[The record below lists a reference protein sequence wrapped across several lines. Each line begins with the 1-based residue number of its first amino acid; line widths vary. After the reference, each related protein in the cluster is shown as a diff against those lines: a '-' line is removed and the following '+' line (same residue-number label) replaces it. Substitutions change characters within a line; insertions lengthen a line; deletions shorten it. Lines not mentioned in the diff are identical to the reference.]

1 MQMKGFLD
9 YIPGDT
15 FFHKLNP
22 LTKLI
27 MAFLICL
34 SCFVSGNH
42 VFLAGIVVLNLSL
55 AALSGVFLRGVMLL
69 KTLAKFSGFIFLLQV
84 LFVRDG
90 NAIITLPLNLSITDR
105 GISLAFLVAL
115 RLLAATMPLA
125 LMLSIT
131 QMNDLSNVLVS
142 KLGIP
147 YKYAFT
153 LTTAMRF
160 IPIFAN
166 EMSGIMEAQASRGVE
181 LDTKNFFKKMRLILP
196 LCVPLLVTS
205 VKKIEGSAI
214 AAEIRGFNLRTKNSC
229 YKRYPISKRDIIV
242 ILFSVLLVFSAFWIN
257 TII

>member
-1 MQMKGFLD
+1 MRGFLD
-9 YIPGDT
+9 YVQGHS

-27 MAFLICL
+27 MAFMICL
-34 SCFVSGNH
+34 SCFASESH
-42 VFLAGIVVLNLSL
+42 VFIVGIVILNLSI
-55 AALSGVFLRGVMLL
+55 AALAEIFLTGVMLL
-69 KTLAKFSGFIFLLQV
+69 KSLAKFSIFIFLLQV

-90 NAIITLPLNLSITDR
+90 NAIVTLPLNLSITDQ

-131 QMNDLSNVLVS
+131 QMNDLSNVLVI
-142 KLGIP
+142 KLGMP
-147 YKYAFT
+147 YKYAFS

-160 IPIFAN
+160 IPIFAD

-196 LCVPLLVTS
+196 LCVPLLITS

-214 AAEIRGFNLRTKNSC
+214 AAEIRGFHLRTKNSS
-229 YKRYPISKRDIIV
+229 YKSYPIRISDIV
-242 ILFSVLLVFSAFWIN
+242 VVLFSGVLVFAAFWVN
-257 TII
+257 KIIS